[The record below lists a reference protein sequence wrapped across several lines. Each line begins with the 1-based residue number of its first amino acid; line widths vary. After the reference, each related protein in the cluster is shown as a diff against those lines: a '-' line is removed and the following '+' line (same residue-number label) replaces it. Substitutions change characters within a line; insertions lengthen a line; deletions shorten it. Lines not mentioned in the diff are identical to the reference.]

1 MNVKRLVI
9 LAAAA
14 ATVAVAGCNKQ
25 GGAGGAPG
33 ADSKSGPVAT
43 VNGTQIS
50 REFYDSYVKAI
61 AGGKAPADLTA
72 EQREQALDNLV
83 RARVISDQATKDG
96 ADKDTEV
103 ATKLELAR
111 LSVLQEAAFEKY
123 LKDKKPTDAELK
135 AEYDSQVAGM
145 PKTEYHARH
154 VLVATEAFAQKIVDE
169 LDKGGKFADI
179 AKRDSMDSSK
189 DSGGDL
195 GWFTPDRM
203 VKPFADAVAT
213 LKPGEYT
220 KKPIQT
226 QYGWH
231 VIKLEETRPV
241 AAPPFDQVKDRLLQI
256 VQSKK
261 IKAYSD
267 ELLKAAKVEKS
278 KV

>member
-25 GGAGGAPG
+25 NAGSAAGGE
-33 ADSKSGPVAT
+33 SKAGPVAT
-43 VNGTQIS
+43 VNGTPIS
-50 REFYDSYVKAI
+50 REFFDSYVKAI
-61 AGGKAPADLTA
+61 AGGKAPSELTA

-83 RARVISDQATKDG
+83 RARVIGDQATKDG
-96 ADKDTEV
+96 TAKDSDI

-123 LKDKKPTDAELK
+123 LKDKKPTDAEVR
-135 AEYDSQVAGM
+135 AEYDAQVAAM

-154 VLVATEAFAQKIVDE
+154 VLVATEAFAQKIVAE

-203 VKPFADAVAT
+203 VKPFADAVAA

-220 KKPIQT
+220 KKPVQT

-241 AAPPFDQVKDRLLQI
+241 AAPPFDQVKDRLVQI

-267 ELLKAAKVEKS
+267 ELLKAAKIEKS